1 MEEKKMNFG
10 NKIKHLRKKA
20 GLSQEDLAAKLG
32 VSQKSI
38 CNYEN
43 NTRFPKGQK
52 VIKGLADIFNVT
64 IDYLISDTDDTTSKQ
79 TLFISSSKD
88 EFGYKGKNEAEML
101 IERTAAVLAGGEL
114 SEEDKDAFFQS
125 ITQLYFEAKN
135 KARKKYSKKNSNSET
150 EISNTP

>member
-1 MEEKKMNFG
+1 MNFG
-10 NKIKHLRKKA
+10 NKIKHLRKEA

-32 VSQKSI
+32 ISQKSI

-43 NTRFPKGQK
+43 NTRFPRGQN
-52 VIKGLADIFNVT
+52 VIKGLADIFNISV
-64 IDYLISDTDDTTSKQ
+64 DYLITDTDDTTSKENI
-79 TLFISSSKD
+79 FISSAKD
-88 EFGYKGKNEAEML
+88 EFRYKGKNEAEML

-125 ITQLYFEAKN
+125 ITQLYFDAKN
-135 KARKKYSKKNSNSET
+135 KARTKYGKKNSNSET

>member
-1 MEEKKMNFG
+1 MNFG

-64 IDYLISDTDDTTSKQ
+64 VDYLISNTDDTTSKEN
-79 TLFISSSKD
+79 LFISSAKD

-125 ITQLYFEAKN
+125 ITQLYFDAKN
-135 KARKKYSKKNSNSET
+135 KARKKYSKKNSET

>member
-1 MEEKKMNFG
+1 MNFG

-64 IDYLISDTDDTTSKQ
+64 VDYLITDTDDTNNNTSKENI
-79 TLFISSSKD
+79 FISSAKD

-101 IERTAAVLAGGEL
+101 IQRTAAVLAGGEL

-125 ITQLYFEAKN
+125 ITQLYFDAKN
-135 KARKKYSKKNSNSET
+135 KARKKYGKKKSNSEI

>member
-1 MEEKKMNFG
+1 MNFG

-64 IDYLISDTDDTTSKQ
+64 VDYLISDTDDTTSKEN
-79 TLFISSSKD
+79 LFISSAKD

-125 ITQLYFEAKN
+125 ITQLYLDAKN
-135 KARKKYSKKNSNSET
+135 KARKKYVKKNSNSET
-150 EISNTP
+150 GISNTP

>member
-1 MEEKKMNFG
+1 MNFG

-43 NTRFPKGQK
+43 NSRFPKGQK

-64 IDYLISDTDDTTSKQ
+64 VDYLISDTDDTTSKEN
-79 TLFISSSKD
+79 LFISSAKD

-125 ITQLYFEAKN
+125 ITQLYFDAKN
-135 KARKKYSKKNSNSET
+135 KARKKYGKKNSNTET
-150 EISNTP
+150 RISNTP

>member
-1 MEEKKMNFG
+1 MNFG

-20 GLSQEDLAAKLG
+20 GLSQEELAVKLG

-64 IDYLISDTDDTTSKQ
+64 VDYLISDTDDTTSKE
-79 TLFISSSKD
+79 TLFISSIKD

-125 ITQLYFEAKN
+125 ITQLYFDAKN
-135 KARKKYSKKNSNSET
+135 KARKKYCKKDSNSET

>member
-1 MEEKKMNFG
+1 MNFG

-64 IDYLISDTDDTTSKQ
+64 VDYLISDTDDTTSKEN
-79 TLFISSSKD
+79 LFISSAKD

-125 ITQLYFEAKN
+125 ITQLYFDAKN
-135 KARKKYSKKNSNSET
+135 KARKKYGKKNSNSET

>member
-1 MEEKKMNFG
+1 MNFG
-10 NKIKHLRKKA
+10 NKIKHLRKEA

-64 IDYLISDTDDTTSKQ
+64 VDYLISDTDDTTSKENI
-79 TLFISSSKD
+79 FISSAKD
-88 EFGYKGKNEAEML
+88 EFGYKCKNEAEML

-135 KARKKYSKKNSNSET
+135 KARKKYGKKNSNSET

>member
-1 MEEKKMNFG
+1 MNFG

-64 IDYLISDTDDTTSKQ
+64 IDYLISDTDDTTSKE
-79 TLFISSSKD
+79 TLFISSAKD

-125 ITQLYFEAKN
+125 ITQLYFDAKN
-135 KARKKYSKKNSNSET
+135 KARKKYGKKNSNSET